1 MTASPARKALVIAG
15 TGLRRMS
22 RDPTNI
28 FFLFVFPMV
37 MVLILGLVFGGGF
50 EVSVGVVAPDGD
62 PLADEVVESLR
73 DHDEVTLHAYD
84 SEADLRDAVELGHV
98 QGGVVVPAD
107 YGARL
112 RAGDDVEVGF
122 LMGSS
127 GLGALLQ
134 PIAQEAVGDQSS
146 RVQAARFAAEH
157 GAGDFDAALADVTDL
172 SATLTPIPVRTEE
185 AGDTSDEFEGLGR
198 FDLGASGQLLLFMF
212 VSGLASSAGLIQS
225 RQLGVSRRMLATPTS
240 LGTVL
245 AGETLGRLATVLV
258 QGAYIMTATWL
269 LFDVNWG
276 DPVGAVLLLVAFGL
290 VATGVAMLAGSVF
303 KNDQQAG
310 SVGVFLGL
318 GLAALGGC
326 MVPLEVFSPTMRK
339 VAHVT
344 PHAWANDAFAEL
356 VRRDGG
362 LVDILPDLAVL
373 AAMAAA
379 VLALATWRL
388 RKSLTSG

>member
-1 MTASPARKALVIAG
+1 MTAGPARKVLAIAG
-15 TGLRRMS
+15 SGLRRTS
-22 RDPTNI
+22 RDPSNI

-37 MVLILGLVFGGGF
+37 LVLILGLVFGGGF
-50 EVSVGVVAPDGD
+50 EVSVGVVSPDGD
-62 PLADEVVESLR
+62 PLADEVVGSLR
-73 DHDEVTLHAYD
+73 SHDEVQLHDYD

-107 YGARL
+107 YGERL
-112 RAGDDVEVGF
+112 RAGDDVQVGF
-122 LMGSS
+122 LMGPS

-134 PIAQEAVGDQSS
+134 PIVQEAVGAQSG
-146 RVQAARFAAEH
+146 RVQAARFAADH
-157 GAGDFDAALADVTDL
+157 GAGDFDAALGAVTEL
-172 SATLTPIPVRTEE
+172 SEALTPIPVRTEE
-185 AGDTSDEFEGLGR
+185 AGDTTDEFEGLGR
-198 FDLGASGQLLLFMF
+198 FDLGASEQLLLFMF
-212 VSGLASSAGLIQS
+212 VTGLASSAGLIQS

-240 LGTVL
+240 LATVL
-245 AGETLGRLATVLV
+245 AGETLGRLGVVLV
-258 QGAYIMTATWL
+258 QGAYIMAATWL

-276 DPVGAVLLLVAFGL
+276 DPVAAVLLLLAFGL

-318 GLAALGGC
+318 GLAALGGS
-326 MVPLEVFSPTMRK
+326 MVPLEVFSATMRD

-362 LVDILPDLAVL
+362 LFDILPELGVL

-388 RKSLTSG
+388 RRSLTSG